1 MPPTREPYKHYHND
15 ALANILFLASLQ
27 DQLFHSLE
35 YWTGLD
41 LRLIYFLD
49 YFLTFFHFFPT
60 APSYLVLPEFCLT
73 VPGTEGA
80 GGSNSYRSRLWKKK
94 LQEFCDS
101 EKIQISVC
109 HFPPG

>member
-73 VPGTEGA
+73 VPGTEGKVTTFVLEQA
-80 GGSNSYRSRLWKKK
+80 VPLTGALITWSL
-94 LQEFCDS
+94 
-101 EKIQISVC
+101 KIRQRGNRC
-109 HFPPG
+109 N